1 MKTKGNLNL
10 WFAEMCIGSID
21 SDVGLVTE
29 SENNRN
35 MFVFLLMTETD
46 SSCACRTIEFGIQTE
61 TTLITFLE
69 SLIMCHCVFLCRLN
83 L

>member
-69 SLIMCHCVFLCRLN
+69 SVIMCHCVFLCRLN